1 MPYKRGSLKGE
12 LTTAEIRKL
21 IAGHNKLSKITI
33 PPKSTRDAILKI
45 VSNAGFKVN
54 HGEQKLEQV
63 RAFKKDISL
72 EKAKEITKR
81 KPKKTQ
87 LPPGKGWKITFKD
100 KNKTI
105 TLPESEERIQEEIK
119 KEYPNIK
126 DSQYAKISITQSIFE
141 KLDGKKPMFEV
152 SENGKN
158 LEVRIGID
166 GTDKFLKK
174 FVLKMEAKE
183 KRPVMIVTVARDGN
197 MKRPNGS
204 LTKSRTA
211 IQKIYDKLGA
221 DVIFVVDDGFFSSN
235 YGKVLKEIKEK
246 GLELYKPK
254 ETEKKKEEPKQK
266 EVLKLEDRKKTE
278 KTFKVERSERTKMI
292 NDLSLEIG
300 KKFNPFKI
308 LGITA
313 KEETPELVKQKC
325 KELKLKNHPDKGG
338 DKDKFDL
345 IQKACDVLLRTQ
357 TILKKGN

>member
-33 PPKSTRDAILKI
+33 PPKSTRDAILNI

-72 EKAKEITKR
+72 DKAKEITKR
-81 KPKKTQ
+81 KPKATQ
-87 LPPGKGWKITFKD
+87 
-100 KNKTI
+100 
-105 TLPESEERIQEEIK
+105 
-119 KEYPNIK
+119 
-126 DSQYAKISITQSIFE
+126 
-141 KLDGKKPMFEV
+141 EV
-152 SENGKN
+152 
-158 LEVRIGID
+158 
-166 GTDKFLKK
+166 
-174 FVLKMEAKE
+174 
-183 KRPVMIVTVARDGN
+183 
-197 MKRPNGS
+197 
-204 LTKSRTA
+204 
-211 IQKIYDKLGA
+211 Q
-221 DVIFVVDDGFFSSN
+221 
-235 YGKVLKEIKEK
+235 
-246 GLELYKPK
+246 
-254 ETEKKKEEPKQK
+254 KKKEEPKQK